1 MKAIFVFLILILPA
15 IISAQTVQL
24 RGKVIDINKQ
34 PVKNLSIRFT
44 SFGDAITTGSGEFVI
59 TIPENVSSVDVAIM
73 DNNVQI
79 LYPVDAKIP
88 VPSDPNFVSTII
100 VSGNNTLAGTSM
112 DESIVKYTQLESLLK
127 DVGTTNTELKA
138 FLEKFIEL
146 ESKRLEISEAKLR
159 EEFERKARRDVIFAE
174 VSPALKEYILRAK
187 NLKTNF
193 EMYYESA
200 FVSNPSVEYLN
211 NAIRAYNP
219 VFDTIYNNNSKWKND
234 ITTAWNTILAESF
247 ASSVSYMI
255 DEVHTPYVLQLNEC
269 IKTINEIRLKIISDE
284 EKSEELKKEVRI
296 KVSEIMKN
304 LEIKIPI
311 LENRFNEVL
320 TRLQH
325 SEIN

>member
-1 MKAIFVFLILILPA
+1 MKLIYIILILILPA
-15 IISAQTVQL
+15 IISAQTIQL
-24 RGKVIDINKQ
+24 KGKVIDINKE

-44 SFGDAITTGSGEFVI
+44 TFGEAVTTGSGEFVI
-59 TIPENVSSVDVAIM
+59 SVPQSVQFIDVVIRD
-73 DNNVQI
+73 DNWQI

-88 VPSDPNFVSTII
+88 VPTDPNFVSTLI
-100 VSGNNTLAGTSM
+100 VSENNISNGTSM
-112 DESIVKYTQLESLLK
+112 DESIVKYTQLESLLR
-127 DVGTTNTELKA
+127 DVGTTNTELKT

-159 EEFERKARRDVIFAE
+159 EEFERKDRRDAIFSE
-174 VSPALKEYILRAK
+174 FSPVLKEYILRLK

-193 EMYYESA
+193 EMSFELA
-200 FVSNPSVEYLN
+200 FVSDSSVEHLN
-211 NAIRAYNP
+211 RAIRAYNP
-219 VFDTIYNNNSKWKND
+219 SFDLIYNNQNKWRNEIKS
-234 ITTAWNTILAESF
+234 AWDEVLSENLATQ
-247 ASSVSYMI
+247 VNYMI

-269 IKTINEIRLKIISDE
+269 LKTLNEIRLKIISDE
-284 EKSEELKKEVRI
+284 EKSEELKREVRI

-304 LEIKIPI
+304 LVIKIPI

>member
-1 MKAIFVFLILILPA
+1 MKAIFVFLILLLPA
-15 IISAQTVQL
+15 IISAQTIQL
-24 RGKVIDINKQ
+24 RGKVIDVNKQ

-44 SFGDAITTGSGEFVI
+44 SFGEAVTTGSGEFII
-59 TIPENVSSVDVAIM
+59 TIPQNVNSVDIVIVN
-73 DNNVQI
+73 DTIQI
-79 LYPVDAKIP
+79 LYPVDVKIL
-88 VPSDPNFVSTII
+88 VPADPNFVTTVI
-100 VSGNNTLAGTSM
+100 VSGSENTGETGV
-112 DESIVKYTQLESLLK
+112 DESILKFNELESLLK
-127 DVGTTNTELKA
+127 EVGTTNTELKS

-146 ESKRLEISEAKLR
+146 ESKRLEISETKLR
-159 EEFERKARRDVIFAE
+159 EEFVRKDRRDAIFAE
-174 VSPALKEYILRAK
+174 FSPVLNEYILRIK

-219 VFDTIYNNNSKWKND
+219 VFDTIYNNNDKWKND
-234 ITTAWNTILAESF
+234 IATSWNSALSENL
-247 ASSVSYMI
+247 ASSVRYMI

-284 EKSEELKKEVRI
+284 EKSEEVKKVVRI
-296 KVSEIMKN
+296 KVSTIMKS

-311 LENRFNEVL
+311 LENRFSELL

-325 SEIN
+325 SE